1 MGCKMIIHIAVI
13 ITFATTATNINF
25 TVPFVVTL
33 MKNNEA
39 LCVCIHIQSFKYF
52 ILLLHHCKD
61 ILQETNITNIHNLQ

>member
-13 ITFATTATNINF
+13 ITFVTTATNINF

-39 LCVCIHIQSFKYF
+39 LCVCIHIQSFKHF
-52 ILLLHHCKD
+52 ILLLQSPLQRHPTRNQHH
-61 ILQETNITNIHNLQ
+61 